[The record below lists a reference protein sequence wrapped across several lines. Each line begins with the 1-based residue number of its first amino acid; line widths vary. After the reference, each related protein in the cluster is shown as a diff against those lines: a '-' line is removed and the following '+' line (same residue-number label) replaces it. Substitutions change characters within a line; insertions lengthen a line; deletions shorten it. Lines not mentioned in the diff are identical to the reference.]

1 MRHGYRFLKRL
12 IDRVTSVSQSPN
24 DSFVYHGHSV
34 TLQSGTRD
42 YVAVTVCKSSDLYSG
57 SLAEFNFDFW
67 TKELIIEYADNE
79 LVENAVIQ
87 AFKRIYNH
95 ITIKQSDYDN

>member
-1 MRHGYRFLKRL
+1 MRPGYKFLKRL
-12 IDRVTSVSQSPN
+12 IGRVTSVSQSPN
-24 DSFVYHGHSV
+24 DSFVYYGHSV

-42 YVAVTVCKSSDLYSG
+42 YVAVTVCKSFDLYSG

-67 TKELIIEYADNE
+67 TKELIIEHADNE
-79 LVENAVIQ
+79 FVEKAVIQ